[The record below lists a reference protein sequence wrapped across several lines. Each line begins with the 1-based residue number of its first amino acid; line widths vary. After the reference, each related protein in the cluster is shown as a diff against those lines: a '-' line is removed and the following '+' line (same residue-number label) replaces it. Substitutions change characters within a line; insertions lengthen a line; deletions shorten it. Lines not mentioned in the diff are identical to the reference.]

1 MGALNYLSAE
11 TGIFFSLLFETAA
24 MTLKYF
30 RNLSET
36 KQFRRLLTKGVC
48 VGERLTEDT
57 QVLLFQL
64 DRFYVEVA
72 FNKNTD
78 EAVSARSFENTDELA
93 PYLEAIDINDIF
105 EQEK

>member
-1 MGALNYLSAE
+1 MASLAYLNYTPALSFLSHLKHP
-11 TGIFFSLLFETAA
+11 T

-30 RNLSET
+30 RKLSET

-48 VGERLTEDT
+48 VGERITHDE
-57 QVLLFQL
+57 QILLFQL

-78 EAVSARSFENTDELA
+78 EAVSARSFENTDELT
-93 PYLEAIDINDIF
+93 PYLNQIDLAGVI
-105 EQEK
+105 